1 VRLSN
6 QIGLMFLIGDKHQMT
21 TTTKPTVKEAKQVI
35 DNNFSRYMDG
45 QFISPLSLDI
55 IGYAVANEVQLRDY
69 LLGYA
74 LETGDINTAIG
85 YVSHLMEQGIHE
97 HNRHAFYTVL
107 CALHL
112 QNDDRELATLALD
125 EAKALKCDYSLTIL
139 LNRVIGAGW
148 PTPAFRA
155 MTHELH
161 PKVLAQIED
170 MAEQVIEIK

>member
-1 VRLSN
+1 
-6 QIGLMFLIGDKHQMT
+6 MT
-21 TTTKPTVKEAKQVI
+21 TTTKPTVRQGKLAIDEAF
-35 DNNFSRYMDG
+35 NRYMDG
-45 QFISPLSLDI
+45 KVIDPLALDV
-55 IGYAVANEVQLRDY
+55 IGYAVANDVQLRDY

-74 LETGDINTAIG
+74 LEAGDIKNAIG
-85 YVSHLMEQGIHE
+85 YINHLMEQGIHE

-112 QNDDRELATLALD
+112 QNDDRDMATLALD

-161 PKVLAQIED
+161 PLVLQNLENDAD
-170 MAEQVIEIK
+170 KVIEIQN